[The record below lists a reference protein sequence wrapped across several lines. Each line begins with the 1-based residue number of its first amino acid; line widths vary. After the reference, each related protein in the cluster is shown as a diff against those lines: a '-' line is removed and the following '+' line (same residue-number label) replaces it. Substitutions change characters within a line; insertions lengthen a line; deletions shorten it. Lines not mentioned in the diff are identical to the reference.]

1 MNTFAEMKNLYKF
14 LSDHSRCPICNKD
27 IFTEIVITFDACTQR
42 NAVPFKLHINYVRD
56 ASLYSQSLFKYVKY
70 RDDDDRKYD
79 PGFDRAASNVSISR
93 DGSFIFDSNV
103 FSPDSY
109 IVYGSCSQDHFTV
122 ETNEVYLN
130 SLVEK
135 NKHIKIAREEFQ
147 LKNYTIINDYF
158 SEKTRVYVDND
169 LPPKLTVKL
178 SSAYTLKSKKLSE
191 IVSKIESLLV
201 LS

>member
-1 MNTFAEMKNLYKF
+1 MNASAEMKNLHKF
-14 LSDHSRCPICNKD
+14 LNELYCPICCKD
-27 IFTEIVITFDACTQR
+27 IFTEIVITFDAYTQR
-42 NAVPFKLHINYVRD
+42 NAVPFKMNINYVRH
-56 ASLYSQSLFKYVKY
+56 ASLHSTSAFKYVKY

-79 PGFDRAASNVSISR
+79 PGFDRAANNVSIAR

-109 IVYGSCSQDHFTV
+109 AVYGSCNQDHFTL
-122 ETNEVYLN
+122 ETGEVYLN

-135 NKHIKIAREEFQ
+135 NKHIKIGREEFQ
-147 LKNYTIINDYF
+147 VKNYTIINDYHAG
-158 SEKTRVYVDND
+158 KTKVYIDND
-169 LPPKLTVKL
+169 LPPRLVVKL
-178 SSAYTLKSKKLSE
+178 SPSYILKNKKLSE